1 MMRRR
6 SAEESKA
13 FVSAPGSR
21 WYQKRHGEVQADG
34 TIVLVD
40 DEKID
45 IQAQMNAEYPMTTI
59 DNILANSLP
68 TDYFGDDGSH
78 GLDATKLP
86 TTLAEFMQ
94 FQIDQ
99 RTRFDSLPA
108 DVRSKFGNDFNQFLA
123 SAGSEEW
130 FTKLGID
137 MSAEKV
143 DAAVPISKGQDEAS
157 VKKEG
162 DN

>member
-1 MMRRR
+1 MMIRR

-40 DEKID
+40 DEKVD

-78 GLDATKLP
+78 GFDATQLP

-130 FTKLGID
+130 FSKIGID
-137 MSAEKV
+137 MSADKV
-143 DAAVPISKGQDEAS
+143 DAAAAISKDQHESS
-157 VKKEG
+157 VKKDG